1 MKTQTKPLLCL
12 PSKESKNSSTPMYAA
27 KDLTKA
33 GDVAHISLQ
42 EKIYILRITRA
53 GKLILTK

>member
-1 MKTQTKPLLCL
+1 MKTQTKPLLSL
-12 PSKESKNSSTPMYAA
+12 PSKEKKISSTPMYAA

>member
-1 MKTQTKPLLCL
+1 MKTQTKPLLSL
-12 PSKESKNSSTPMYAA
+12 PNEERKKSSTPMYAA

>member
-1 MKTQTKPLLCL
+1 MKIQTKPLLSL
-12 PSKESKNSSTPMYAA
+12 PGKDSQNSTTPLYAA

>member
-1 MKTQTKPLLCL
+1 MKTQTKPLLSL
-12 PSKESKNSSTPMYAA
+12 PNKESKNSSTPMYAA
-27 KDLTKA
+27 KDLTKT
-33 GDVAHISLQ
+33 GNVAHISLQ

>member
-1 MKTQTKPLLCL
+1 MKTQTKPLLSL
-12 PSKESKNSSTPMYAA
+12 PSEERKNSSTPMYAA
-27 KDLTKA
+27 KDLTKT
-33 GDVAHISLQ
+33 GNVAHISLQ

>member
-1 MKTQTKPLLCL
+1 MKNETKPLLSL
-12 PSKESKNSSTPMYAA
+12 PHAESKEAIPPIYNA
-27 KDLTKA
+27 KELTKA
-33 GDVAHISLQ
+33 GDIAHISLQ

>member
-1 MKTQTKPLLCL
+1 MKTQTKPLLSL
-12 PSKESKNSSTPMYAA
+12 PNEERKKSSTPMYAA
-27 KDLTKA
+27 KDLTKT
-33 GDVAHISLQ
+33 GKVAHISLQ